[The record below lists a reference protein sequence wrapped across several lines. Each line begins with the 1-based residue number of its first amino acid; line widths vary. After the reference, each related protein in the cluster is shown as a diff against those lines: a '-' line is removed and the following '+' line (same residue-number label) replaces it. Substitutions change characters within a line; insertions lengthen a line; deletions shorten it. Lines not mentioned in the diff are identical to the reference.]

1 MPPCTPPLE
10 LADRQKI
17 FDGSD
22 PVKMHNY
29 YTYLYNQTVHDV
41 ISAKKGE
48 KEAILFARS
57 ATAGGQKFPVHWG
70 DSLLV
75 APIFND
81 QSMAEYY
88 LPAGTWTSVL
98 TGEARQGGKWY
109 REKHGYLS
117 IPLYAR
123 ENSILALGA
132 RDDDTVYDYADGMTL
147 NVYALQDGAT
157 AQTVVYSPD
166 NQASCTPRYPGRAAS
181 TASGSRA
188 KSPARSH

>member
-1 MPPCTPPLE
+1 MAPCTPPLE

-70 DSLLV
+70 GDCWLLPSSTIRAWRSIICPRV
-75 APIFND
+75 PGHP
-81 QSMAEYY
+81 S
-88 LPAGTWTSVL
+88 LPARHARAPNGT
-98 TGEARQGGKWY
+98 
-109 REKHGYLS
+109 
-117 IPLYAR
+117 
-123 ENSILALGA
+123 
-132 RDDDTVYDYADGMTL
+132 
-147 NVYALQDGAT
+147 
-157 AQTVVYSPD
+157 
-166 NQASCTPRYPGRAAS
+166 GRS
-181 TASGSRA
+181 TAI
-188 KSPARSH
+188 

>member
-1 MPPCTPPLE
+1 MAPCTPPLE

-48 KEAILFARS
+48 KETVLFARS

-81 QSMAEYY
+81 QSMAEF
-88 LPAGTWTSVL
+88 
-98 TGEARQGGKWY
+98 
-109 REKHGYLS
+109 
-117 IPLYAR
+117 I
-123 ENSILALGA
+123 
-132 RDDDTVYDYADGMTL
+132 
-147 NVYALQDGAT
+147 
-157 AQTVVYSPD
+157 
-166 NQASCTPRYPGRAAS
+166 CPRVPGHPS
-181 TASGSRA
+181 
-188 KSPARSH
+188 SPARHARAANGTGRSTAI